1 MKLFRFGKTEETS
14 IQLDMERLPEHIAII
29 MDGNGRWAKKRNLP
43 RLAGHR
49 QGVESLRGI
58 IKKASELGIGYLTL
72 YAFSTENWNRPV
84 DEVSGL
90 MELLVTYLRKE
101 VKELHANQVRIRTL
115 GDLEKLPKDAQKE
128 IAEATEL
135 TMHNSGLTVCIALN
149 YGSRYELLQ
158 GIRAI
163 ASDFKEGQIE
173 NLEKIDEALFSSYLY
188 TKDIPDPDLMIRT
201 SGEIRISNFLL
212 WQLAYSELWFTDKFW
227 PDFKP
232 SDLVE
237 AIVDYQN
244 RTRRFG
250 GV

>member
-1 MKLFRFGKTEETS
+1 MKLFNFRKTEEVT
-14 IQLDMERLPEHIAII
+14 QLDMEKLPQHIAII

-43 RLAGHR
+43 RIAGHK
-49 QGVESLRGI
+49 QGVEALRGI

-90 MELLVTYLRKE
+90 MELLVHYLRKE
-101 VKELHANQVRIRTL
+101 VNELHANQVRIKTL
-115 GDLEKLPKDAQKE
+115 GDIQMLPEEARNE
-128 IAEATEL
+128 ISKATEL
-135 TMHNSGLTVCIALN
+135 TKNNPGLTVCIALN
-149 YGSRYELLQ
+149 YGSRKELIQ
-158 GIRAI
+158 AVKSVAEEYKDGTI
-163 ASDFKEGQIE
+163 AELDA
-173 NLEKIDEALFSSYLY
+173 IDESLFSSHLY

-201 SGEIRISNFLL
+201 SGEIRISNFLM

-232 SDLVE
+232 ADFVE
-237 AIVDYQN
+237 AIVDYQSRN
-244 RTRRFG
+244 RRFG